1 MRLKSFVS
9 TLAFTVLLNG
19 VESVNIKNS
28 EEQLILAAQTN
39 AETGAEAGAGAQAE
53 MLMEILK
60 ILALLKRPSVICNG
74 GNPGDHKTKINFIDT
89 HEDNYVTHVHDG
101 SGGSSTI
108 VSDGKKGTHPLMLA

>member
-1 MRLKSFVS
+1 
-9 TLAFTVLLNG
+9 
-19 VESVNIKNS
+19 
-28 EEQLILAAQTN
+28 
-39 AETGAEAGAGAQAE
+39 
-53 MLMEILK
+53 MEILK

-101 SGGSSTI
+101 SGGSSTV